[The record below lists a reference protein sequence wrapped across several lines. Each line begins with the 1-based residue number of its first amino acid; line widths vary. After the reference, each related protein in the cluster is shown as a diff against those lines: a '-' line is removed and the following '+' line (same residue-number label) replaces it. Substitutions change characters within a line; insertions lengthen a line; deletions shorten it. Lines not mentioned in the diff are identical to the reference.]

1 MSTITT
7 ITTAMPSV
15 VRGRE
20 PAGGDSVE
28 TAKNR
33 VVYISVL
40 ALLVSSALVA
50 GVAETGAPLVSS
62 GLAVGVAETGA
73 PLVSSGLVADVA
85 ETGAPL
91 VSSGLAVGVADTEE
105 EVVSAAVP
113 LLVHLPIQVNI

>member
-28 TAKNR
+28 TAKNM

-50 GVAETGAPLVSS
+50 GVADTEAPLVSS
-62 GLAVGVAETGA
+62 GLAVGIADTGA
-73 PLVSSGLVADVA
+73 F
-85 ETGAPL
+85 
-91 VSSGLAVGVADTEE
+91 VSSGLAVDVADTEE
-105 EVVSAAVP
+105 EVDSAAVP